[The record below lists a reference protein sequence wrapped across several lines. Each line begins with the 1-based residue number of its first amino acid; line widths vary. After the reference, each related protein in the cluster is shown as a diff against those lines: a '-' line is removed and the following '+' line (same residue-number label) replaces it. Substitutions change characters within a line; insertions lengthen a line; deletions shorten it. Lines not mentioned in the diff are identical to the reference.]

1 MIEELGLQLNQF
13 MEVSKVH
20 LPKML
25 WIIAG
30 LWVFSI
36 INFRLG
42 KPFNILGIVPRRPR
56 GLFGI
61 VFAPILH
68 SNYNHLF
75 FNTIPLF
82 FLGLFAMSLDEIRFY
97 WATGIITVLA
107 GLFVWL
113 FGRRGNHVGASG
125 LIAGY
130 FGYLMGEAV
139 QRPTITALFCGAIAL
154 YYFGG
159 IITSLFPSEEKTSW
173 EGHLFGFLSGIA
185 TIFICQYL
193 NL

>member
-1 MIEELGLQLNQF
+1 MLQDIGYQLDEF
-13 MEVSKVH
+13 MQVSKYY
-20 LPKML
+20 LPTML

-30 LWVFSI
+30 LWVFSA
-36 INFRLG
+36 INFKLG
-42 KPFNILGIVPRRPR
+42 KPFNILGIVPRKPR

-82 FLGLFAMSLDEIRFY
+82 FLGLFALSMNEVRFY
-97 WATGIITVLA
+97 WATGLITVIA
-107 GLFVWL
+107 GTLVWL

-130 FGYLMGEAV
+130 FGYLLSAAV
-139 QRPTITALFCGAIAL
+139 QQPTITALFCGGIAL

-173 EGHLFGFLSGIA
+173 EGHLFGFLAGVA
-185 TIFICQYL
+185 TIFICQFF

>member
-1 MIEELGLQLNQF
+1 MLEEISTQLEEF
-13 MEVSKVH
+13 METSKLF
-20 LPKML
+20 LPNML

-30 LWVFSI
+30 LWAFNIV
-36 INFRLG
+36 NFTLK
-42 KPFNILGIVPRRPR
+42 KPFNILGIVPRTLT

-61 VFAPILH
+61 IFAPLLH

-82 FLGLFAMSLDEIRFY
+82 FLGLFAMSQNESRFY
-97 WATGIITVLA
+97 WATAIIVFIA
-107 GLFVWL
+107 GTLVWL
-113 FGRRGNHVGASG
+113 FGRRGNHVGASA

-130 FGYLMGEAV
+130 FGYIMGSAV
-139 QRPTITALFCGAIAL
+139 KQPTITAVFCGGIAL

-159 IITSLFPSEEKTSW
+159 ILLSLFPSEEKSSW
-173 EGHLFGFLSGIA
+173 EGHLFGFSAGVA
-185 TIFICQYL
+185 TIFILPLL